1 MIDGHTLNIFKNL
14 PRQKRIKTPTI
25 LQMEAVECG
34 AVSLAIIMGY
44 YGVHIPLE
52 KLRVECGISRDG
64 SKASNVLKAARKF
77 GFIAKGFKSQLEE
90 LKDFPFPM
98 IIHWNFNHFVV
109 LEGIKGDVV
118 YINDPAIGPRIITY
132 EEFDQSFTGIVLTFE
147 KGPDFQPIGEKK
159 NIIGALKTR
168 LTGSEKALAYI
179 IIAGLFLIIPGII
192 VPACTRIF
200 VDQILVNK
208 MVSWWPPLSI
218 ALIITILIKVILTWL
233 QQNYLLRLKTK
244 MALINSMK
252 FFYHVFRLPM
262 EFFDQRFP
270 GDVADRV
277 LLNDK
282 IANLL
287 TGELATAFL
296 NFITVSF
303 YIIIMFF
310 YDGTLTFVSII
321 VALLNFLALRYI
333 SRKRIDVNILLQQE
347 KGKLV
352 GNAMGGLQTIETLKA
367 TGSEADFFAQW
378 SGYQAKA
385 VNAEQKLGF
394 WSHILSAIP
403 PFLATVNNVAILGIG
418 GLRVIGGDMTLGTLI
433 AFQYLMSMFLNSIN
447 QIINLNSVFQ
457 EAVADMNRL
466 DDVMAYPIKNDI
478 SNCKEDIEVSNKQ
491 EFPAKLTGFLELK
504 NITFGYS
511 RLEPPLISN
520 FDLKIK
526 PGGRVALVGTS
537 GSGKSTIA
545 KLIVGLYE
553 PWEGEIMIDGI
564 PIKSIPRDVLTNSL
578 AMVSQD
584 IFLYEGT
591 IWENLSMWDNTIQ
604 NNDIVNAAKDAGIHE
619 VIANRPNGY
628 SNKVDEDGRNF
639 SGGQRQR
646 LEIASALVNKP
657 SILVLDEA
665 TSALDPHTEK
675 IIDDNLRQRNCTC
688 LIVAHRLSTIR
699 DCDEIIVLHHGEVV
713 QRGTHEELKD
723 LQGTYAELIKLY

>member
-1 MIDGHTLNIFKNL
+1 MINRVTLKIFKNL
-14 PRQKRIKTPTI
+14 PKQKRIKTPTI

-64 SKASNVLKAARKF
+64 SKASNILKAARKY

-90 LKDFPFPM
+90 LKDSPFPM

-109 LEGIKGDVV
+109 LERIRGEVV

-132 EEFDQSFTGIVLTFE
+132 EELDQSFTGIVLTFE
-147 KGPDFQPIGEKK
+147 KGPDFQPVGEKK
-159 NIIGALKTR
+159 NIIGTLKTR
-168 LTGSEKALAYI
+168 LTGSERALAYI
-179 IIAGLFLIIPGII
+179 IIAGLFLIIPGVV

-208 MVSWWPPLSI
+208 MVSWWPPLCI

-233 QQNYLLRLKTK
+233 QQNYLLKLKTK
-244 MALINSMK
+244 MALINSTK

-270 GDVADRV
+270 GDVTDRV

-287 TGELATAFL
+287 TRELATAFL

-310 YDGTLTFVSII
+310 YDSTLTFISII

-333 SRKRIDVNILLQQE
+333 SRKRVDVNILLQQE

-378 SGYQAKA
+378 SGYQAK
-385 VNAEQKLGF
+385 VINAEQKLGF

-403 PFLATVNNVAILGIG
+403 PFLATVNNIAILGIG

-478 SNCKEDIEVSNKQ
+478 INPEKDIEVSNKP
-491 EFPAKLTGFLELK
+491 EFPAKLTGYLELK

-545 KLIVGLYE
+545 KLVVGLYE
-553 PWEGEIMIDGI
+553 PWEGEITIDGI
-564 PIKSIPRDVLTNSL
+564 PIKSIPRDVLVNSL

-584 IFLYEGT
+584 IFLCEGT

-604 NNDIVNAAKDAGIHE
+604 NNDLVNAAKDAGIHE

-646 LEIASALVNKP
+646 LEIASALVHRP

-688 LIVAHRLSTIR
+688 LIIAHRLSTIR
-699 DCDEIIVLHHGEVV
+699 DCDEIIVLHRGEVV
-713 QRGTHEELKD
+713 QRGTHEELKN
-723 LQGTYAELIKLY
+723 LQGIYAELIKLY